1 MPTRGK
7 LLETAWQICRW
18 HHERYDG
25 NGYPDGPKG
34 DDIPISAQ
42 VVSVAD
48 VYDAPTSDRVYKRA
62 FSHEKAMQMI
72 LDGEC
77 GQFNPVLLQ
86 CLVNIQDRIKAGLD

>member
-1 MPTRGK
+1 MD
-7 LLETAWQICRW
+7 LLTV
-18 HHERYDG
+18 RYRYIFLQG
-25 NGYPDGPKG
+25 LHFCMG
-34 DDIPISAQ
+34 
-42 VVSVAD
+42 D
-48 VYDAPTSDRVYKRA
+48 VYDALTSNRVDKRA

>member
-1 MPTRGK
+1 M
-7 LLETAWQICRW
+7 LFIL
-18 HHERYDG
+18 
-25 NGYPDGPKG
+25 
-34 DDIPISAQ
+34 DIPISAQ

-48 VYDAPTSDRVYKRA
+48 VYDALTSDRVYKRA
-62 FSHEKAMQMI
+62 FSHEKVMQMI

>member
-1 MPTRGK
+1 M
-7 LLETAWQICRW
+7 LFIL
-18 HHERYDG
+18 
-25 NGYPDGPKG
+25 
-34 DDIPISAQ
+34 DIPISAQ

-48 VYDAPTSDRVYKRA
+48 VYDALKSDRVYKRA

>member
-1 MPTRGK
+1 M
-7 LLETAWQICRW
+7 LFIL
-18 HHERYDG
+18 
-25 NGYPDGPKG
+25 
-34 DDIPISAQ
+34 DIPLSAQ
-42 VVSVAD
+42 VVSVAA
-48 VYDAPTSDRVYKRA
+48 VYAALTSARVYRRA

>member
-1 MPTRGK
+1 M
-7 LLETAWQICRW
+7 LFIL
-18 HHERYDG
+18 
-25 NGYPDGPKG
+25 
-34 DDIPISAQ
+34 DIPISAQ

-48 VYDAPTSDRVYKRA
+48 VYDALISDRVYKRA

>member
-1 MPTRGK
+1 MYEEDIEKSTCYSFWIYQSRH
-7 LLETAWQICRW
+7 RW
-18 HHERYDG
+18 YL
-25 NGYPDGPKG
+25 
-34 DDIPISAQ
+34 
-42 VVSVAD
+42 
-48 VYDAPTSDRVYKRA
+48 TSNRVYKRA